1 MFTLTI
7 KIRHAVNIFVGGI
20 SMKRTGMKRSLDRLG
35 RIVLPKELRDTM
47 GIHIGDPLEF
57 FTEGKEL
64 ILRKYKSTLCVF
76 CGDLN
81 TDTYFKEQFVCRSC
95 AQDLKLQDN
104 IPQEYVPQ
112 IVKIP
117 ASPEGIVTDSKQ
129 DTYNDFN
136 ERASNDYPDLRPKT
150 AIKLKQLK
158 EIIEQQPDLSQQQIA
173 DELGIS
179 QGRISQLKKILM
191 KGN

>member
-1 MFTLTI
+1 
-7 KIRHAVNIFVGGI
+7 
-20 SMKRTGMKRSLDRLG
+20 MKRTGMKRSLDRLG

-76 CGDLN
+76 CGDMD
-81 TDTYFKEQFVCRSC
+81 TDMYFKEQFICRTC
-95 AQDLKLQDN
+95 ALDLKLQDD
-104 IPQEYVPQ
+104 IPQEFVPQ
-112 IVKIP
+112 IIKTP
-117 ASPEGIVTDSKQ
+117 TSPERIIPDSKQ
-129 DTYNDFN
+129 DTSNEFN
-136 ERASNDYPDLRPKT
+136 EKATKDYPNLRPKT

-173 DELGIS
+173 DKLGIS
-179 QGRISQLKKILM
+179 QGRISQLKRLLIN
-191 KGN
+191 GN